1 MTVKSARRARGA
13 VHAPGLRGGRPR
25 VFVARALVLSFALF
39 GLGATRLLEA
49 WALHGRSY
57 SGLMGKAFGLKG
69 VYLCRVT
76 IVLQPPRHLP
86 HVRHLRSRRTAAL
99 LWAYWT
105 GATPTLATCCALQL
119 LVLVPL
125 SWIRDMQTF
134 ATTNLIANA
143 LILYA

>member
-1 MTVKSARRARGA
+1 
-13 VHAPGLRGGRPR
+13 
-25 VFVARALVLSFALF
+25 
-39 GLGATRLLEA
+39 
-49 WALHGRSY
+49 
-57 SGLMGKAFGLKG
+57 MGKAFGPKG

-76 IVLQPPRHLP
+76 IVLQQCGICLTYVIFIATNCRE
-86 HVRHLRSRRTAAL
+86 

-143 LILYA
+143 LILYALIVLALHATCLLYTSPSPRDSDSSRMPSSA